1 MADATTFDLLNHS
14 VTAADAGEYKGGGIV
29 TFLIPWFMMGAA
41 NLPLPSE
48 LPPYWT
54 LNLGIAR
61 YWSRDMILR
70 STILHEDFWA
80 GALAKAVTKQA
91 AKSFEVKGRGAQ
103 RYQDMLLG
111 WGGDGYVPARER
123 GMIDFLTTNNGEFWE
138 IVRATNARGAR
149 ILGLVHLDSLRCIRT
164 GDPQIPVVFV
174 DLKGAYHAL
183 KYYEVMQLVD
193 QPDPS
198 SASLGIGHC
207 AGERAYHQIYK
218 LSAIEQYLREKVTG
232 TGATAID
239 FLFGVANQQVNNVI
253 DTARSEQQSRGG
265 NYFQGRI
272 MVGLLGQQN
281 FDIKSLNLRELPDGF
296 DREKELQIAQL
307 AYALSL
313 GIDPQEINPQLVGRG
328 ALGIGAQSNVLE
340 EKQHSAG
347 PLVTHDKQM
356 THLLNEWILPGA
368 VTFAFSERDLRDEQ
382 NKATVQ
388 LTREQMLNSKILNGQ
403 LNPQQALQ
411 VSIEA
416 DDLPRDFLQAPID
429 NPDQPLAD
437 EEKPISDEAPIT
449 QEQLGQPATMT
460 IPAPNGQ
467 RQNSTAQVMK
477 ELTREIAATRKEL
490 EREHVTA

>member
-1 MADATTFDLLNHS
+1 MTDATTFDLLEHS

-29 TFLIPWFMMGAA
+29 SFLIPWFMMGAA

-138 IVRATNARGAR
+138 VVRATNARGAR

-183 KYYEVMQLVD
+183 KYYEVIQLVD

-232 TGATAID
+232 TGATALDIIQGISD
-239 FLFGVANQQVNNVI
+239 PQLRNVI
-253 DTARSEQQSRGG
+253 DTARSEQQGRGAA
-265 NYFQGRI
+265 YYQGHI
-272 MVGLLGQQN
+272 LLGILAQTEVK
-281 FDIKSLNLRELPDGF
+281 IATINLRELPDGF
-296 DREKELQIAQL
+296 DREKELEIAQL
-307 AYALSL
+307 AYALAI
-313 GIDPQEINPQLVGRG
+313 GIDPQEISPRLVGRG
-328 ALGIGAQSNVLE
+328 SLGIGAQSNVLE
-340 EKQHSAG
+340 EKQHLSG
-347 PLVTHDKQM
+347 PLTTHDKQM
-356 THLLNEWILPGA
+356 THLLNEWILPTA

-403 LNPQQALQ
+403 LSAQQALQ

-437 EEKPISDEAPIT
+437 EEKPIDDAAPIA
-449 QEQLGQPATMT
+449 QPQDNQPATMT

-477 ELTREIAATRKEL
+477 ELTREIALTRKEL
-490 EREHVTA
+490 ERERTR

>member
-1 MADATTFDLLNHS
+1 MPDATTFDLLEHS

-70 STILHEDFWA
+70 STILHEDFWS

-91 AKSFEVKGRGAQ
+91 AKSFDVKGRGAA
-103 RYQDMLLG
+103 RYQEMLLG

-123 GMIDFLTTNNGEFWE
+123 GMMDFLCTNNGEFWE
-138 IVRATNARGAR
+138 IVRVSNARGAR
-149 ILGLVHLDSLRCIRT
+149 IIGLVHLDSLCCIRT

-183 KYYEVMQLVD
+183 KYYEVLQLVD

-207 AGERAYHQIYK
+207 ATERAYHQIYK

-232 TGATAID
+232 SGANVVD
-239 FLFGVANQQVNNVI
+239 FVQGIAELQMRNSLDA
-253 DTARSEQQSRGG
+253 ARSEQQGRGAA
-265 NYFQGRI
+265 YYQGHI
-272 MVGLLGQQN
+272 LVPILAQTPI
-281 FDIKSLNLRELPDGF
+281 DIKSINLRELPDGF
-296 DREKELQIAQL
+296 DREKELDIAQL
-307 AYALSL
+307 SYALAL
-313 GIDPQEINPQLVGRG
+313 GLDPQEINPRLVGRG

-347 PLVTHDKQM
+347 PLITHDKQM
-356 THLLNEWILPGA
+356 THLLNEWILPGS
-368 VTFAFSERDLRDEQ
+368 VTYTFTERDLRDEQ
-382 NKATVQ
+382 ARATVM
-388 LTREQMLNSKILNGQ
+388 LTREQALNSKVMNGE
-403 LNPQQALQ
+403 LTPAQALQ
-411 VSIEA
+411 ITVEA
-416 DDLPRDFLQAPID
+416 DEAPREFLQAPLQD
-429 NPDQPLAD
+429 TGQPLSD
-437 EEKPISDEAPIT
+437 EEKPIEDNAPIA
-449 QEQLGQPATMT
+449 QPQPDQPPTLT
-460 IPAPNGQ
+460 VPAPNGQ

-477 ELTREIAATRKEL
+477 ELTREIAETRKEL
-490 EREHVTA
+490 LRERA

>member
-1 MADATTFDLLNHS
+1 MPDGVTFDLLQHS

-41 NLPLPSE
+41 NLPLPAD

-80 GALAKAVTKQA
+80 AAMAKAVTKQA
-91 AKSFEVKGRGAQ
+91 AKSFEVKGRGAA
-103 RYQDMLLG
+103 RYQEMLLG

-138 IVRATNARGAR
+138 IVRVANARGAR

-164 GDPQIPVVFV
+164 GDPNIPVVFV

-207 AGERAYHQIYK
+207 ACERAYHQIYK

-232 TGATAID
+232 TGA
-239 FLFGVANQQVNNVI
+239 NVI
-253 DTARSEQQSRGG
+253 DFIQGLSDPQLQNAINSAKLESQSRGTA
-265 NYFQGRI
+265 YYQGHI
-272 MVGLLGQQN
+272 LLGILAQMQ
-281 FDIKSLNLRELPDGF
+281 IKVESIKLRDLPDGF
-296 DREKELQIAQL
+296 DREKELEIAQL
-307 AYALSL
+307 AYADSIGL
-313 GIDPQEINPQLVGRG
+313 DPQEVNPRLMARG
-328 ALGIGAQSNVLE
+328 ALGTGAQSNVLE
-340 EKQHSAG
+340 EKQHSG
-347 PLVTHDKQM
+347 GTLVTHDKQI
-356 THLLNEWILPGA
+356 THLLNEWILPGS
-368 VTFAFSERDLRDEQ
+368 VTFIFSERDLRDEQ
-382 NKATVQ
+382 QKAAVA
-388 LTREQMLNSKILNGQ
+388 LTRAQTRQVMETTGEITPPQGLQM
-403 LNPQQALQ
+403 A
-411 VSIEA
+411 VEA
-416 DDLPRDFLQAPID
+416 NDAPREFLQAPIAD
-429 NPDQPLAD
+429 TGQPLAD
-437 EEKPISDEAPIT
+437 EEKPIEDEAPIA
-449 QEQLGQPATMT
+449 QPQANQPATMT

-467 RQNSTAQVMK
+467 RQRPTDAVMK
-477 ELTREIAATRKEL
+477 ELTREIHLARVEL
-490 EREHVTA
+490 ERERA